1 MSFPFYIARRY
12 LFARKSHHAI
22 NVISFI
28 SVLGVAVATMAL
40 VCTLSVFNGFHS
52 LVASLFTAFDPQ
64 LKIVP
69 ATGKTFIM
77 EQAIGQ
83 DDEGQAIGQAIGQD
97 DEGQDD
103 EGQAIGQDDE
113 GQASAQSAINKVK
126 TLDCVQAVSYT
137 LEDHALARYGNRQ
150 TMVMLKGVDDNFAL
164 TTDIYQTLYGHGLFR
179 LHADVLEYGIPG
191 IRLATALGMDANFID
206 PLLIYTPTPGARV
219 NLMAP
224 DESFNLGELN
234 SAGVVF
240 SVGQKK
246 YDQEYILCS
255 LGFAQRAFEKEGRAS
270 ALEVRLKD
278 GVSPT
283 AAKRRIEAV
292 VGKDF
297 RVLDRYEQQQD
308 VFRIMKIE
316 KYMAYVFL
324 TFILF
329 IACFNIVGSLGML
342 IVEKK
347 RDVATLRN
355 LGATSRQI
363 RSIFLFEG
371 RMISVMGAVLGVVGG
386 LALCLGQMH
395 WGWLKMGDKAGA
407 FIVDAYPVVVDW
419 GDVALVFLTV
429 VGVSFVVSWWP
440 VHYISGRLLAT
451 KPE

>member
-28 SVLGVAVATMAL
+28 SVMGVAVATMAL

-69 ATGKTFIM
+69 AEGKTFSM
-77 EQAIGQ
+77 
-83 DDEGQAIGQAIGQD
+83 GQAAM
-97 DEGQDD
+97 ER
-103 EGQAIGQDDE
+103 
-113 GQASAQSAINKVK
+113 VK
-126 TLDCVQAVSYT
+126 ALDCVQATSFT

-150 TMVMLKGVDDNFAL
+150 TMVMLKGVDDNFAS

-206 PLLIYTPTPGARV
+206 PLLVYTPTPGARV

-246 YDQEYILCS
+246 YDQEYVLCS

-278 GVSPT
+278 GVS
-283 AAKRRIEAV
+283 ASVAKRRIASV
-292 VGKDF
+292 VGPQF

-347 RDVATLRN
+347 QDVAMLRN
-355 LGATSRQI
+355 LGATEKQI

-371 RMISVMGAVLGVVGG
+371 RLISLFGAVLGIAGG

-419 GDVALVFLTV
+419 ADILVVFLTV
-429 VGVSFVVSWWP
+429 VGVSFVVSWYP